1 MNASGWS
8 IWTRWNSQRQRSS
21 LGNSIAWGRIMNHIH
36 SRSGWRVAAMFLACS
51 ALQAVPAVAQPA
63 AANIPPADSA
73 PQVVHFGTWGVDI
86 STRDLSVRPGDDFQR
101 YAAGKWLDTHE
112 IPADKSQNGIGSELV
127 DRNQEQLRAIVLS
140 APKDS
145 QLGAFYASYM
155 DEPLLEQ
162 LDDKPLKPDLA
173 RIDAIKTKAEFTRF
187 MADTLHDFG
196 STIFG
201 LGLIPDPADPKINIG
216 YIATGGLGMPDR
228 DYYLLDKYQK
238 QRDAYRAYIQRTFE
252 MIREPNPSAAAD
264 KVMAF
269 ETAIA
274 KFSWPAA
281 DLRDIDKINNP
292 MSVKQ
297 LKAYAPQ
304 FAWDAYLGEA
314 NVISPHMLAIDKTA
328 IKAMDDFYA
337 KTPLDTLKTWEK
349 FKVANDAANYLS
361 KRFVDSKFEY
371 TKTLTGAQQLRP
383 RWRRGI
389 SEVDG
394 RLGEL
399 LGKTYVDRYFPAQ
412 SKTMME
418 ALVANLKKA
427 AAERIQGNSWMGDA
441 TKKAALVKLSKMD
454 VMVGYPDKFRDY
466 SKLELKPHDL
476 YGNIKRSAAFE
487 WAYQMEDLNK
497 PVDRKKWAMSPATVD
512 AYNGGLEN
520 KIVFPAGILQPP
532 FFDPK
537 ADAAVNYGAA
547 GAIIGHEIMHGFDDQ
562 GRKIDENG
570 AVRDWWTKEDATRFK
585 ALTDAL
591 GKQYSSYEAAPGI
604 FINGALT
611 MGENIGDMSGLEV
624 AYTAYKM
631 SLNGKE
637 APLID
642 GLTGEQ
648 RFFLAFAQA
657 WRGKQREDAIK
668 TQVASDP
675 HSPRRFRIIGPLR
688 NFDEWYQAFGVTPDS
703 KFYIPPEKR
712 VRIW

>member
-1 MNASGWS
+1 
-8 IWTRWNSQRQRSS
+8 
-21 LGNSIAWGRIMNHIH
+21 MNHV
-36 SRSGWRVAAMFLACS
+36 RYRTGWRLAAMFLACS
-51 ALQAVPAVAQPA
+51 ALQAVPAVAQQSPA
-63 AANIPPADSA
+63 SAPPADA
-73 PQVVHFGTWGVDI
+73 VPQVVHFGSWGVDI

-101 YAAGKWLDTHE
+101 YAAGKWLDTHD

-155 DEPLLEQ
+155 DEPLLEK

-173 RIDAIKTKAEFTRF
+173 AIDAIKTKAEFTRY
-187 MADTLHDFG
+187 MAHTLWGVG
-196 STIFG
+196 SSVYG
-201 LGLIPDPADPKINIG
+201 LGAIPDPANPKMNIAYVG
-216 YIATGGLGMPDR
+216 TGGMGMPDR
-228 DYYLLDKYQK
+228 DYYLSDKYK
-238 QRDAYRAYIQRTFE
+238 TQRDAYRAYIQRTLE
-252 MIREPNPSAAAD
+252 MIGTPNASAEAD
-264 KVMAF
+264 KILAF
-269 ETAIA
+269 ETEIA
-274 KFSWPAA
+274 KISWPQA
-281 DLRDIDKINNP
+281 DLRDLDKLNNP
-292 MSVKQ
+292 MSVAELRK
-297 LKAYAPQ
+297 YAPQ
-304 FAWDAYLGEA
+304 FDWSAYLGEA
-314 NVISPHMLAIDKTA
+314 KVMSPHMLISDNTA
-328 IKAMDDFYA
+328 IQKMAALYA
-337 KTPLDTLKTWEK
+337 KTPLETLKTWER

-371 TKTLTGAQQLRP
+371 TKTLTGAKELRP

-399 LGKTYVDRYFPAQ
+399 LGKTYVERYFPAQ

-418 ALVANLKKA
+418 ELVANLKKA
-427 AAERIQGNSWMGDA
+427 AAVRIQGNSWMGDA

-466 SKLELKPHDL
+466 SKLELKPDDL

-537 ADAAVNYGAA
+537 ADPAVNYGAA

-585 ALTDAL
+585 ALTDEL

-637 APLID
+637 APVID

-688 NFDEWYQAFGVTPDS
+688 NLDEWYQAFGITPDS

>member
-1 MNASGWS
+1 MK
-8 IWTRWNSQRQRSS
+8 QSS
-21 LGNSIAWGRIMNHIH
+21 YRRA
-36 SRSGWRVAAMFLACS
+36 ACAMFLACS
-51 ALQAVPAVAQPA
+51 ALCATA
-63 AANIPPADSA
+63 AAAQQATGSA
-73 PQVVHFGTWGVDI
+73 PEQVHFGTWGVDI
-86 STRDLSVRPGDDFQR
+86 STRDLSVKPGDDFQR

-112 IPADKSQNGIGSELV
+112 IPADKSQNGIGSELA
-127 DRNQEQLRAIVLS
+127 DRNQEQLRAIVMG

-155 DEPLLEQ
+155 DEARLEQ
-162 LDDKPLKPDLA
+162 LDDAPLKPDLA
-173 RIDAIKTKAEFTRF
+173 KVAAIKTKADFTRY
-187 MADTLHDFG
+187 MANSVKDIGQTLFGIGALPDFAHPDT
-196 STIFG
+196 
-201 LGLIPDPADPKINIG
+201 NIAG
-216 YIATGGLGMPDR
+216 VFTSGLGMPDR
-228 DYYLLDKYQK
+228 DYYLTDKYK
-238 QRDAYRAYIQRTFE
+238 TQREAYRAYIGRTLE
-252 MIREPNPSAAAD
+252 MIGTPNASAEAD

-269 ETAIA
+269 ETEIA
-274 KFSWPAA
+274 KLSWPQA
-281 DLRDIDKINNP
+281 DLRDIDKLNNP
-292 MSVKQ
+292 MTLAE

-304 FAWDAYLGEA
+304 FDWAAYLGEA
-314 NVISPHMLAIDKTA
+314 KVMSPHMIVGDKSA
-328 IKAMDDFYA
+328 VKAMAELYA
-337 KTPLDTLKTWEK
+337 NTPLDTLKMWQR
-349 FKVANDAANYLS
+349 FRVASQASNYLS
-361 KRFVDSKFEY
+361 KRFVDSRFEY
-371 TKTLTGAQQLRP
+371 TKALSGAKELRP

-389 SEVDG
+389 AEVDG

-399 LGKTYVDRYFPAQ
+399 LGKTYVDRYFPAE
-412 SKTMME
+412 SKTQME
-418 ALVANLKKA
+418 ALVVNLKKA
-427 AAERIQGNSWMGDA
+427 AAERIQGNKWMSDA
-441 TKKAALVKLSKMD
+441 TKKAALTKLAKMD

-466 SKLELKPHDL
+466 SKLELKPDDL
-476 YGNIKRSAAFE
+476 YGNVKRSAAFE
-487 WAYQMEDLNK
+487 WAYNIEDLNK

-537 ADAAVNYGAA
+537 ADLAVNYGAA

-570 AVRDWWTKEDATRFK
+570 AVRDWWTKDDATRFK
-585 ALTDAL
+585 ALTDVL
-591 GKQYSSYEAAPGI
+591 GKQYSSYEAAPGV

-631 SLNGKE
+631 ALGGQP
-637 APLID
+637 APVID
-642 GLTGEQ
+642 GLTGDQ

-688 NFDEWYQAFGVTPDS
+688 NLDAWYNAFGVTADS
-703 KFYIPPEKR
+703 KFYIPPEQR